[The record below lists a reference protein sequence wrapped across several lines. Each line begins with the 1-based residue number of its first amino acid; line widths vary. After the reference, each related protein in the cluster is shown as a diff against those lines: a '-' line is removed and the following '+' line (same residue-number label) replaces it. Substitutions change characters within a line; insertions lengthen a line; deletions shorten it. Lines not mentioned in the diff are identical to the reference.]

1 MIEKH
6 HSQLS
11 VRRQCELLAV
21 NRNRLSPRKPK
32 RVAGDESIMK
42 EIDRIYTRL
51 PFYGARKIV
60 LELRGVGIR
69 IGRKRCRR
77 LMKAMGI
84 EALVPK
90 PSTSVPD
97 KQHRKYPYLLRE
109 SAVSAPDA
117 VWAADI
123 TYIPM
128 YEGHVY
134 LVAIMDWHTRAVLS
148 WRVSTTMDAGFCI
161 EAYREAM
168 RVAGRAPDIMN
179 TDRGRLAREASSPA
193 RIGSRRSRPAEPA
206 SVWTARAG
214 GWTSGRPPPVF
225 IERLWRS
232 LKYEELRL
240 WSYGTVAEVTA
251 RIGKWMDFYN
261 HRRKHQTLDYE
272 TPWSLY
278 RPESTGEDRKTLT
291 QQEFPPRGTEA
302 RAA

>member
-32 RVAGDESIMK
+32 WVEGDEATMK
-42 EIDRIYTRL
+42 AIDRIYTEF

-60 LELRGVGIR
+60 VELRGVGIW

-109 SAVSAPDA
+109 SAVSEPDE

-148 WRVSTTMDAGFCI
+148 WRVSTTMDAGFCV
-161 EAYREAM
+161 EAYREAL
-168 RVAGRAPDIMN
+168 RVAGRSPDIMN
-179 TDRGRLAREASSPA
+179 TDQGSQFTSEQWIEAVEASGA
-193 RIGSRRSRPAEPA
+193 RVSMDGK
-206 SVWTARAG
+206 
-214 GWTSGRPPPVF
+214 GRWMDNVF

-251 RIGKWMDFYN
+251 RIGRWIAFYN
-261 HRRKHQTLDYE
+261 HRRKHQALDYQV
-272 TPWSLY
+272 PWSRY
-278 RPESTGEDRKTLT
+278 RPEPTEEPRKTLT
-291 QQEFPPRGTEA
+291 KHEIPPRGAEA

>member
-1 MIEKH
+1 MIEEH
-6 HSQLS
+6 HPQLS
-11 VRRQCELLAV
+11 VRKQCELLKI
-21 NRNRLSPRKPK
+21 NRNRLSPRQPK
-32 RVAGDESIMK
+32 RVEGDEAIMK
-42 EIDRIYTRL
+42 EIDRIYTEC

-60 LELRGVGIR
+60 RELREVAIR

-77 LMKAMGI
+77 LRKTMGI

-109 SAVSAPDA
+109 HAVSHPDE

-123 TYIPM
+123 TYVPM

-148 WRVSTTMDAGFCI
+148 WRVSTTMDAGFCVA
-161 EAYREAM
+161 AYRDAVK
-168 RVAGRAPDIMN
+168 VAGRAPGIMN
-179 TDRGRLAREASSPA
+179 TDQGSQFTGEQWIEAVESSGARVSMDGKGR
-193 RIGSRRSRPAEPA
+193 
-206 SVWTARAG
+206 WMDN
-214 GWTSGRPPPVF
+214 VF

-232 LKYEELRL
+232 LKYEQLRL
-240 WSYGTVAEVTA
+240 WSYETVAEVTA
-251 RIGKWMDFYN
+251 RIDRWMTFYN

-272 TPWSLY
+272 VPWSLY
-278 RPESTGEDRKTLT
+278 RPNQPGEDRKTLT
-291 QQEFPPRGTEA
+291 CTEFPPRGTEA

>member
-11 VRRQCELLAV
+11 VRKQCELLAV

-109 SAVSAPDA
+109 SAVSAPDE

-179 TDRGRLAREASSPA
+179 TDQGSQFTGEDWIEAVEASGA
-193 RIGSRRSRPAEPA
+193 RVSMDGK
-206 SVWTARAG
+206 
-214 GWTSGRPPPVF
+214 GRWMDNVF

-240 WSYGTVAEVTA
+240 WSYGTV
-251 RIGKWMDFYN
+251 GMDFYN

-302 RAA
+302 REARAA

>member
-11 VRRQCELLAV
+11 VRKQCQLLAV

-32 RVAGDESIMK
+32 QVEGDEAIMK
-42 EIDRIYTRL
+42 EIDRIYTEF
-51 PFYGARKIV
+51 PFLGARKIMA
-60 LELRGVGIR
+60 ELRDVGIR

-77 LMKAMGI
+77 LMKTMGI

-109 SAVSAPDA
+109 RAVSQPDE

-123 TYIPM
+123 TYVPM

-148 WRVSTTMDAGFCI
+148 WRVSTTMDAGFCV
-161 EAYREAM
+161 EAYQDALQ
-168 RVAGRAPDIMN
+168 VAGRVPRIMN
-179 TDRGRLAREASSPA
+179 TDQGSQFTGEEWITAVEASGA
-193 RIGSRRSRPAEPA
+193 RVSMDGK
-206 SVWTARAG
+206 
-214 GWTSGRPPPVF
+214 GRWMDNVF

-240 WSYGTVAEVTA
+240 WSYDTVADVTA
-251 RIGKWMDFYN
+251 RIDKWMAFYN
-261 HRRKHQTLDYE
+261 HRRKHQTLGYE
-272 TPWSLY
+272 VPWSHY
-278 RPESTGEDRKTLT
+278 RPEPTGEDRKTLT
-291 QQEFPPRGTEA
+291 KHKFPPRGTEA

>member
-77 LMKAMGI
+77 LIKAMGI

-97 KQHRKYPYLLRE
+97 KQHRKLPLPAARKRCERAGRGLGGGHHLH
-109 SAVSAPDA
+109 PDVRGPRLPGCDHGLA
-117 VWAADI
+117 H
-123 TYIPM
+123 TGGP
-128 YEGHVY
+128 
-134 LVAIMDWHTRAVLS
+134 LVAGVDDDGCRLLHRG
-148 WRVSTTMDAGFCI
+148 VS
-161 EAYREAM
+161 
-168 RVAGRAPDIMN
+168 
-179 TDRGRLAREASSPA
+179 RGHE
-193 RIGSRRSRPAEPA
+193 
-206 SVWTARAG
+206 
-214 GWTSGRPPPVF
+214 SGRPSPRHH
-225 IERLWRS
+225 EHRS
-232 LKYEELRL
+232 GAP
-240 WSYGTVAEVTA
+240 SQGSQ
-251 RIGKWMDFYN
+251 F
-261 HRRKHQTLDYE
+261 
-272 TPWSLY
+272 
-278 RPESTGEDRKTLT
+278 TGEDWLEAVEASGARVSMDGKGRWMDKRK
-291 QQEFPPRGTEA
+291 
-302 RAA
+302 AAPGLH